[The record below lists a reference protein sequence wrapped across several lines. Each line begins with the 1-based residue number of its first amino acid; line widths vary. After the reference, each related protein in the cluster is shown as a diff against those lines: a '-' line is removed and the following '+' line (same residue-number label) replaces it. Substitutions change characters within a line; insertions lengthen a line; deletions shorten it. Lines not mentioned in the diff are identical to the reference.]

1 MKPLYIIIYTLLAFS
16 ARPALAGKITQVIIN
31 DSLKGKINL
40 QIIEN
45 SPCLTRPLL
54 EEWGVKKSVIK
65 HFKWTSRQ
73 CLSEK
78 SKKQYS
84 LENIYHTERSEL
96 IVSIPAEYIHAQQN
110 GVSTSRWDNGI
121 NAAFLNYRLDIDHT
135 HPQSQWESVGTE
147 GTLVM
152 ENGINYGPWRL
163 RYQNTFWRER
173 DGSHGSYSN
182 NISLWRSI
190 TSLRARL
197 NMGDGY
203 SQPSLFSS
211 IPYRGISLYSD
222 DAMFPDSWRNYAPQI
237 NGYARSEAEV
247 TIHQN
252 GERVYRM
259 LVPPGPFTIR
269 DFYPPYAQGNLE
281 MTVQESDGTER
292 THWLPWS
299 LMPNLV
305 QHGIVTYDLT
315 YGRYHSSYNNQYS
328 TPVFWQSAVSWGI
341 APQMTVFSGFQQS
354 EAYQSVVFG
363 AGKNLGAWGAF
374 STDLSTAFFHEQKS
388 RHHGNVWRMRYAKAF
403 FNSETSINAQLLW
416 YPSASQYRTL
426 EEKILWANSDASYGE
441 NENQRRAVQ
450 SKLELT
456 QNFNED
462 SNLSLSWRW
471 EKGHGTR
478 PPSNFTSLSLNT
490 VWENIDVSLYGSYEH
505 SAYEGSGA
513 MLGLNISVPFS
524 IGRHTSN
531 IAWLSDLNNRTA
543 SSQGVNLYGSALED
557 ASLRYDISGLRDSHG
572 ESRFAS
578 SLGYQYNAG
587 EATVSVDH
595 SMQLKRY
602 HGDASGSIML
612 HKDGLTF
619 GQPLG
624 NAMALVD
631 VPDTPDIGFYNQFGS
646 TTDARGQLLISYL
659 TPWRVNRITVD
670 GSTLPDGSEMV
681 EEEQEVVPTD
691 GAIIRLRFP
700 QPAMTNYDEPHS
712 P

>member
-1 MKPLYIIIYTLLAFS
+1 MKLQYILIFTLLAFS
-16 ARPALAGKITQVIIN
+16 DRSAIAGKKTQIIIN
-31 DSLKGKINL
+31 DALKGSVNL
-40 QIIEN
+40 DFVDN
-45 SPCLTRPLL
+45 TPCLTRPLL
-54 EEWGVKKSVIK
+54 EEWGVKKKIIEHV
-65 HFKWTSRQ
+65 KWTSKL
-73 CLSEK
+73 CITEISA
-78 SKKQYS
+78 KQYA
-84 LENIYHTERSEL
+84 LESIYDSVRSEL
-96 IVSIPAEYIHAQQN
+96 ILNIPPEFMNAQQN
-110 GVSTSRWDNGI
+110 GVLTSRWDNGI

-135 HPQSQWESVGTE
+135 HPQSSSENGGTE
-147 GTLVM
+147 GSLVL
-152 ENGINYGPWRL
+152 ENGINFGPWRL
-163 RYQNTFWRER
+163 RHQTNFWRER
-173 DGSHGSYSN
+173 DGNHGSYSS
-182 NISLWRSI
+182 NISFWRSL

-197 NMGDGY
+197 NIGDGH
-203 SQPSLFSS
+203 SQPSFFNS
-211 IPYRGISLYSD
+211 IPFRGISLYSD
-222 DAMFPDSWRNYAPQI
+222 GAMFPDSWRNYAPQI

-315 YGRYHSSYNNQYS
+315 YGQYHPSYNNQYGM
-328 TPVFWQSAVSWGI
+328 PIFWQSGLSWGI
-341 APQMTVFSGFQQS
+341 APQVTVFSGFQQS

-363 AGKNLGAWGAF
+363 AGKNLGEWGAF
-374 STDLSTAFFHEQKS
+374 STDISTAFYHEKKT

-403 FNSETSINAQLLW
+403 FKSETSINAQLLW
-416 YPSASQYRTL
+416 YPPASQYRTL
-426 EEKILWANSDASYGE
+426 EDKIHWANAYASFGE
-441 NENQRRAVQ
+441 DGQQHRAIQ

-462 SNLSLSWRW
+462 SNLSLSWQW
-471 EKGHGTR
+471 EKGHGTGH
-478 PPSNFTSLSLNT
+478 SSSFTSLNLNT
-490 VWENIDVSLYGSYEH
+490 TWKNIDVSLYGRYEH
-505 SAYEGSGA
+505 RAYEGASA
-513 MLGLNISVPFS
+513 MLGLNFSVPFS
-524 IGRHTSN
+524 IGGHTSN
-531 IAWLSDLNNRTA
+531 VAWLSDLNNRTA
-543 SSQGVNLYGSALED
+543 SSQGVNLYGSVLED
-557 ASLRYDISGLRDSHG
+557 ASLSYDISGLRNSHG

-578 SLGYQYNAG
+578 TLGYQYNAG
-587 EATVSVDH
+587 EATFSVDH
-595 SMQLKRY
+595 SSQYQRY

-612 HKDGLTF
+612 HKDGITL

-646 TTDARGQLLISYL
+646 ITDARGQLLVSYL

-670 GSTLPDGSEMV
+670 GSTLPDGSEMA
-681 EEEQEVVPTD
+681 EEELEAVPTD

-700 QPAMTNYDEPHS
+700 KPVMTK
-712 P
+712 

>member
-1 MKPLYIIIYTLLAFS
+1 MKTKYNLFFTLMIVTS
-16 ARPALAGKITQVIIN
+16 HPALAGKMTQIIIN
-31 DSLKGKINL
+31 DTTKGSINL
-40 QIIEN
+40 RTIDGI
-45 SPCLTRPLL
+45 PCLTRPLL
-54 EEWGVKKSVIK
+54 EEWGVKKSIIK
-65 HFKWTSRQ
+65 HFKWTSKQ
-73 CLSEK
+73 CLSEE
-78 SKKQYS
+78 SIKQYS
-84 LENIYHTERSEL
+84 LESIYHGERSEL
-96 IVSIPAEYIHAQQN
+96 TLNVPSEYLHAQQN
-110 GVSTSRWDNGI
+110 GVRTSRWENGI

-135 HPQSQWESVGTE
+135 HPQSSWESAGTE

-152 ENGINYGPWRL
+152 ENGINFGPWRL

-182 NISLWRSI
+182 NMFLWRSI
-190 TSLRARL
+190 TSLRSRL
-197 NMGDGY
+197 NIGDGY

-281 MTVQESDGTER
+281 MKVQESDGTER

-315 YGRYHSSYNNQYS
+315 YGQYHPSYSNQWS
-328 TPVFWQSAVSWGI
+328 TPYIWQSGASWGI
-341 APQMTVFSGFQQS
+341 APQITVFSGFQQS
-354 EAYQSVVFG
+354 EAYQSVVAG
-363 AGKNLGAWGAF
+363 AGKNLGAWGAISADF
-374 STDLSTAFFHEQKS
+374 STAFYHEQTT

-403 FNSETSINAQLLW
+403 FQSETSISAQLLW
-416 YPSASQYRTL
+416 YPPASQYRTL
-426 EEKILWANSDASYGE
+426 EEKIHWANAYANYGE
-441 NENQRRAVQ
+441 DEKQRRAVQ
-450 SKLELT
+450 STLELT

-478 PPSNFTSLSLNT
+478 RPSNFTSLSLNT
-490 VWENIDVSLYGSYEH
+490 VWENIDISLYGSYEH
-505 SAYEGSGA
+505 STSEGSGA
-513 MLGLNISVPFS
+513 MLGLNVSVPFS
-524 IGRHTSN
+524 VGGHTSN
-531 IAWLSDLNNRTA
+531 IAWVNDLNNRTA

-557 ASLRYDISGLRDSHG
+557 ASLRYDVSGLRNSHG

-587 EATVSVDH
+587 EATISVDH
-595 SMQLKRY
+595 SAQFKRY

-612 HKDGLTF
+612 HKGGVTL
-619 GQPLG
+619 GQQLG
-624 NAMALVD
+624 NAMALVE
-631 VPDTPDIGFYNQFGS
+631 VTDTPDIGFYNQFGS
-646 TTDARGQLLISYL
+646 TTNSRGELLVSYM
-659 TPWRVNRITVD
+659 TPWRLNHVTVD
-670 GSTLPDGSEMV
+670 TSTLPDGTEMT
-681 EEEQEVVPTD
+681 EDELEAVPTD
-691 GAIIRLRFP
+691 GAIIKLRFP
-700 QPAMTNYDEPHS
+700 KPVTTKDTPR
-712 P
+712 